1 MNIITKKINNT
12 IIFYDNDIDINI
24 EELFSS
30 NALHTD
36 ERTNVE
42 WINDKKWVKKHYFRK
57 GMMSFLNDWYLYS
70 GLKHTR
76 SYREFEILNYLH
88 GYKFNTCKPIVG
100 WVTYSGLIYK
110 ANLVT
115 ETIQARTLKDFLD
128 LLALGVS
135 DSSLSNDPVIK
146 YERPEIFKQIGIKV
160 AQMHK
165 LNIFHGDLNIN
176 NIMISD
182 DPTNDGKVKIWILD
196 FDKSLRQSLK
206 EKDRLSNL
214 HRLKGS
220 LVKNKHYLRFDYE
233 TFLSSYFSTINS

>member
-1 MNIITKKINNT
+1 M
-12 IIFYDNDIDINI
+12 
-24 EELFSS
+24 
-30 NALHTD
+30 HTD

-115 ETIQARTLKDFLD
+115 ETIQARTQQQ
-128 LLALGVS
+128 A
-135 DSSLSNDPVIK
+135 
-146 YERPEIFKQIGIKV
+146 
-160 AQMHK
+160 
-165 LNIFHGDLNIN
+165 
-176 NIMISD
+176 
-182 DPTNDGKVKIWILD
+182 
-196 FDKSLRQSLK
+196 
-206 EKDRLSNL
+206 
-214 HRLKGS
+214 
-220 LVKNKHYLRFDYE
+220 
-233 TFLSSYFSTINS
+233 INSVHSHIETRQFLYCKIKALSIHLLKTIHVSSIHLDIPKHEHSRTEQLSINAVGD